1 MSKKD
6 ESKSRKRLTLSL
18 GLVASL
24 GILSIVYAVV
34 SSQLTINS
42 QDSGLVSKQ
51 GMVQFGADENDAFAF
66 SAGTDTQLSSTG
78 LEKGPFYSSQAGVS
92 GNAYDLKSETSP
104 SYLFAKAGDVAI
116 STNKNTNDTATI
128 SGTKLFDSGAYVVYK
143 LKVKNTSSEF
153 PMRLSEIT
161 YETRPDDIGINVQVY
176 DGDPDSSSAPLS
188 VLSLADANRST
199 TNASNYL
206 TKGGETE
213 WYVKVSCNNPTN
225 FASQEFSFTVK
236 PTWMPV
242 QK

>member
-34 SSQLTINS
+34 SSQLSIKS
-42 QDSGLVSKQ
+42 QDSNLVSKQ
-51 GMVQFGADENDAFAF
+51 GMVQFSAGENDAFAF
-66 SAGTDTQLSSTG
+66 SAGTDTQLSGTG
-78 LEKGPFYSSQAGVS
+78 LEKGPFYSDKSGVS
-92 GNAYDLKSETSP
+92 GNTYDLTSETSP
-104 SYLFAKAGDVAI
+104 SYLFAKAGNVAI

-143 LKVKNTSSEF
+143 LKVKNMSSEL
-153 PMRLSEIT
+153 PMRLSEISYT
-161 YETRPDDIGINVQVY
+161 KDPDDIKVEVY
-176 DGDPDSSSAPLS
+176 DGDPSSSSSEPLK
-188 VLSLADANRST
+188 VLSLVDASSST
-199 TNASNYL
+199 TNSSNYL
-206 TKGGETE
+206 NKNGDTD
-213 WYVKVSCNNPTN
+213 WYVKVSYSNSAS
-225 FASQEFSFTVK
+225 FADQQFSFTVT